1 MSSETETQREILI
14 KMVKQIDLSKLS
26 DFKLRKIINIIIIEE
41 EKKPIATIKSD
52 NISSIMEKCYKEAQD
67 IINKEKVI
75 NNKEAPRI
83 IPMTPTPYD
92 DKYSWKPIWNAELQ
106 TSELS
111 TFDN

>member
-26 DFKLRKIINIIIIEE
+26 DFKLRKIINIIIEE

-75 NNKEAPRI
+75 NNKEAPGI
-83 IPMTPTPYD
+83 IPMTPYD

>member
-1 MSSETETQREILI
+1 MSSETETQIQREILI
-14 KMVKQIDLSKLS
+14 KIVKQIDLSKLS
-26 DFKLRKIINIIIIEE
+26 DSKLRRIINIIIEE
-41 EKKPIATIKSD
+41 EKKPMATIKSD
-52 NISSIMEKCYKEAQD
+52 NISSIMEKCYKDAQD

-83 IPMTPTPYD
+83 IPVTPYD

>member
-26 DFKLRKIINIIIIEE
+26 DFKLRKIINIIIEE

-67 IINKEKVI
+67 IINKEKV
-75 NNKEAPRI
+75 NNKEAPKI
-83 IPMTPTPYD
+83 IPMTPYEP
-92 DKYSWKPIWNAELQ
+92 KYGWKPIWNVELQ
-106 TSELS
+106 S
-111 TFDN
+111 

>member
-26 DFKLRKIINIIIIEE
+26 DFKLRKIINIIIEE

-83 IPMTPTPYD
+83 IPMTPYD
-92 DKYSWKPIWNAELQ
+92 DKYSWKPIWIAELQ

>member
-1 MSSETETQREILI
+1 MNSETESQRKILI

-26 DFKLRKIINIIIIEE
+26 DFKLRKIINIIIEE

-83 IPMTPTPYD
+83 IPMTPYD

-111 TFDN
+111 IFDN

>member
-26 DFKLRKIINIIIIEE
+26 DFKLRKIINIIIEE

-83 IPMTPTPYD
+83 IPMIPYD

>member
-1 MSSETETQREILI
+1 MNSETETQREILI

-26 DFKLRKIINIIIIEE
+26 DFKLRKIINIIIEE

-83 IPMTPTPYD
+83 IPTTPTPYD
-92 DKYSWKPIWNAELQ
+92 DKYSWKPTWNAELQ

>member
-26 DFKLRKIINIIIIEE
+26 DFKLRKIINIIIEE
-41 EKKPIATIKSD
+41 EKKPIAD

-67 IINKEKVI
+67 IINREKVI
-75 NNKEAPRI
+75 NNKEVPRI
-83 IPMTPTPYD
+83 IPMTPYD

>member
-26 DFKLRKIINIIIIEE
+26 DFKLRKIINIIIEE

-83 IPMTPTPYD
+83 IPMTPSYD

>member
-26 DFKLRKIINIIIIEE
+26 DFKLRKINIIIEE